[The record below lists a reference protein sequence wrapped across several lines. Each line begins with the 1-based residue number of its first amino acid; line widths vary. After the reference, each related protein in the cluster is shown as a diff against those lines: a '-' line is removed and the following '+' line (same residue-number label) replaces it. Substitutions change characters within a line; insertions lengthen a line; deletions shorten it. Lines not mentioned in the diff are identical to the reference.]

1 MPDESDIRLYLK
13 QVYQALEATAAT
25 VNTARQEKGLPHI
38 EFTNTNVLITT
49 SMSHSV
55 VFVMLF
61 LRVPQSH
68 SAVKLLSTSVKLLK

>member
-1 MPDESDIRLYLK
+1 MPDESDIRLYVE
-13 QVYQALEATAAT
+13 QVRQALEATVAT

-38 EFTNTNVLITT
+38 EFNILMFNKT